1 MRQSILGRYIAH
13 LAAVA
18 VIGCLLTC
26 VIAEAP
32 SPTSP
37 EAKSEF
43 IRAKAPGWPQW
54 RGPRRDGI
62 SNETG
67 LLTSWPVGGPKL
79 LWAADGLGTGWSS
92 PVISGDSLYVTGDV
106 GDELHVFAITSDG
119 KRKWRATNG
128 ESFKKPYGGARGSC
142 CYDDGRVFNLN
153 GNGRLACFDAKD
165 GKELW
170 AVDVLK
176 KFEASR
182 PYFGY
187 AECVMVDGDGVIVT
201 PGGKKGLMVRLD
213 KKTGRTIWA
222 ARGQGDEGAN
232 YSSPVLVNFAGKRQ
246 ILAGG
251 SKHTFAVDADKGKVL
266 WAFRHSITKSM
277 STSITVMKDDL
288 LYITNSCREYGL
300 SYCLQIDPAGRKARK
315 VWDSKADVSHGSV
328 VSVGGKIYGASRRK
342 LPGWV
347 CVDFKSGRTS
357 YVARDMTRGSNIYA
371 EGRLYCLLQ
380 KGTMLLLKP
389 TGKSFEKVGQF
400 EFVPAAKKKDAWAH
414 PVICNGRLYLRYH
427 DKLYCYDIRK

>member
-1 MRQSILGRYIAH
+1 MKQRTFVRYAAG
-13 LAAVA
+13 LWAVA
-18 VIGCLLTC
+18 VIGCLLTS
-26 VIAEAP
+26 VLAEGP
-32 SPTSP
+32 SPAEP
-37 EAKSEF
+37 GVKSAF
-43 IRAKAPGWPQW
+43 IRAKAPDWPQW

-62 SNETG
+62 SDETG
-67 LLTSWPVGGPKL
+67 LLTSWPAGGPKL
-79 LWAADGLGTGWSS
+79 LWTADGLGKGWSS
-92 PVISGDSLYVTGDV
+92 PVVSAGSLYITGDV
-106 GDELHVFAITSDG
+106 GDELHVFALTLAG
-119 KRKWRATNG
+119 KSKWRATNG
-128 ESFKKPYGGARGSC
+128 KSFKKPYGGARGSC
-142 CYDDGRVFNLN
+142 CYDDGRVFNFN
-153 GNGRLACFDAKD
+153 GNGRLACLDAAG

-222 ARGQGDEGAN
+222 ANGQGDEGAN
-232 YSSPVLVNFAGKRQ
+232 YSSPVLVDFAGKRQ
-246 ILAGG
+246 ILACG

-277 STSITVMKDDL
+277 SSSIPVLKDDL

-300 SYCLQIDPAGRKARK
+300 SYCLQIDADGRKARE
-315 VWDSKADVSHGSV
+315 VWKSKADVSHGSV
-328 VSVGGKIYGASRRK
+328 LSVDGKIYGASRRK

-347 CVDFKSGRTS
+347 CVDFKSGETRH
-357 YVARDMTRGSNIYA
+357 VAKDMSRGSNIHA

-380 KGTMLLLKP
+380 KGVMMLVKP
-389 TGKSFEKVGQF
+389 TDKSFETVGQF
-400 EFVPAAKKKDAWAH
+400 EFVDAAKKKDAWAH